1 MIAGCAVQF
10 GGNRSSSDVAA
21 NDDQAE
27 FDVYTYMLRTVGTAQ
42 YTIVADSTLSRRIPA
57 RSTCTQPEQTDCVP
71 ASSHAIEAWRDYLR
85 KNEIRR
91 GIPPLFPADLR
102 VTMERDSRVEKTCR
116 VPTVASFSRVG
127 FDHDHS
133 RAILTMLITT
143 GKGPYPG
150 CGGLSIMTVLLERH
164 RGTWRRAAYIES
176 LET

>member
-1 MIAGCAVQF
+1 MQF

-71 ASSHAIEAWRDYLR
+71 SSSHAIEAWRDYLK

-91 GIPPLFPADLR
+91 AIPPLFPPDLR
-102 VTMERDSRVEKTCR
+102 VTMEHDSRVEKTCR

>member
-1 MIAGCAVQF
+1 MPAKAVCEVNCANMSARGENTSRPTNTQCKLFAMLCCLMRTHSSRASGFFTAFITAFMIAGCAVQF

-71 ASSHAIEAWRDYLR
+71 SSSHAIEAWRDYLK

-91 GIPPLFPADLR
+91 AMKIARRICFATGLLR
-102 VTMERDSRVEKTCR
+102 FTSSLPSR
-116 VPTVASFSRVG
+116 PSR
-127 FDHDHS
+127 
-133 RAILTMLITT
+133 R
-143 GKGPYPG
+143 P
-150 CGGLSIMTVLLERH
+150 
-164 RGTWRRAAYIES
+164 
-176 LET
+176 